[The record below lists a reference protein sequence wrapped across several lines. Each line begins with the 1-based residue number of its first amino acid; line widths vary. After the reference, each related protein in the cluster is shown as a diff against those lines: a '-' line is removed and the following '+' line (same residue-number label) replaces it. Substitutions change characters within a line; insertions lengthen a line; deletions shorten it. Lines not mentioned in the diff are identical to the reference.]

1 MDNSI
6 AGVPLDAGAVTFD
19 FDKGF
24 DFVSGVHSP
33 VYMDIR
39 KIFYEPITRE
49 KIIIAL
55 KDLIERENIVCDII
69 AGVET
74 GGIAPAA
81 LLASMLQ
88 KKFVYIRKKPKEHG
102 LKRMIE
108 GGEVAGK
115 EVLLVE
121 DTVSTGASSLSS
133 IEALKDA
140 NALIKDCVAIT
151 SYDFPEA
158 FASYEKANIILRT
171 LVSAADIALVASK
184 RGILSEKQENRFIA
198 WTKNPYGTW

>member
-1 MDNSI
+1 MADSI
-6 AGVPLDAGAVTFD
+6 AGAPLDAGAVTFD

-24 DFVSGVHSP
+24 DFVSGIHSP

-39 KIFYEPITRE
+39 KIFYEPTIRE
-49 KIIIAL
+49 KILTAL
-55 KDLIERENIVCDII
+55 TALIQEKNLFFEVA

-81 LLASMLQ
+81 LLAYTLQ

-108 GGEVAGK
+108 GGEIAGK

-133 IEALKDA
+133 IEALKA
-140 NALIKDCVAIT
+140 GNTIVKDCLTIT

-158 FASYEKANIILRT
+158 LASYDAANIT
-171 LVSAADIALVASK
+171 LHSLISAADIASEARK
-184 RGILSEKQENRFIA
+184 RGLISETHEQQFLA